1 MAHLLK
7 KLELNGFKSFAQ
19 KTTLDFPAGITA
31 IVGPNGSGKSNV
43 IDAIRW
49 LLGEREAKSLR
60 GAKSED
66 LIFAGTEKRPRM
78 GQGQAS
84 LYFENLHLMKPRS
97 EGEEKGIWNSG
108 LTEVTVSRQVS
119 RDGNNQY
126 FLNKSEVRLK
136 DIIDFFAQARLGSK
150 GLTVITQGNSDLFI
164 RVSPRERR
172 EMIEEI
178 LGLREYQIK
187 KTDAERRL
195 KNAEINLEK
204 VNALI
209 EEILPHLR
217 SLKRQTGKWEKRGSL
232 EEELKNL
239 EDSFFGSKL
248 KELEKELLK
257 TEEELKS
264 RSTAQK
270 ELDNAFASAE
280 KRLKDLENNQPG
292 ERQAIQEIK
301 VRTAALLEKRSQLQ
315 KDLGR
320 LEAQIEITAE
330 AKPHNLAVPPEK
342 LLSLTKRIREELGK
356 VMDQD
361 EATLRRVVKSLL
373 SEIEEIFVA
382 VEKKVPVPPP
392 AGGPV
397 NHFADKLSLLQKE
410 LKGLED
416 EMLALK
422 EEEKRLEKGQETFYE
437 HFKKEMHESRAA
449 RERAEQW
456 SAGTRGLEINKERLH
471 MRLEELHRQVSQTGR
486 QIHEFKEYSGSAHS
500 ESELSEMEHRTFR
513 LRGELASIGEI
524 DESVM
529 KEAKET
535 EERYEFLGKESKD
548 LMSAKDDLKKLI
560 KDLNEK
566 IKNDFHKALVHIND
580 EFQKFF
586 ELMFGGGK
594 AKLVIV
600 KREPRNV
607 NLENAENGEAA
618 EKVELSPEE
627 EEEREEGIEVN
638 LSLPKKRINSL
649 EMLSGGER
657 SLVGIAALFALISV
671 SPPPFLVLDEIDAP
685 LDERN
690 ARRFSEMLKEF
701 SKETQFIVV
710 THNRATM
717 EAANVLYG
725 VTLDADGTSKVLSM
739 KLEK

>member
-1 MAHLLK
+1 MPHLLK
-7 KLELNGFKSFAQ
+7 KLELNGFKSFAA
-19 KTTLDFPAGITA
+19 KTVLDFPAGITA

-97 EGEEKGIWNSG
+97 TNDEEEKGIWNSG

-172 EMIEEI
+172 GMIEEM

-232 EEELKNL
+232 EEELKSL
-239 EDSFFGSKL
+239 ENGFFGSKL
-248 KELEKELLK
+248 KGFEKESEK
-257 TEEELKS
+257 VEEDLKS
-264 RSTAQK
+264 RAVVQK
-270 ELDNAFASAE
+270 EFNHAMDSAE

-301 VRTAALLEKRSQLQ
+301 TRTTALLEKRSMLQ

-320 LEAQIEITAE
+320 LEVQIEITTE
-330 AKPHNLAVPPEK
+330 ARPQNLAVPHEK
-342 LLSLTKRIREELGK
+342 LLSLTKKIREELGK

-361 EATLRRVVKSLL
+361 ESTLRRVVKTLL
-373 SEIEEIFVA
+373 SEIEEVFVA
-382 VEKKVPVPPP
+382 VEKKVPMPPS
-392 AGGPV
+392 AGGLKDG
-397 NHFADKLSLLQKE
+397 FADKLLKLQKE
-410 LKGLED
+410 LKDLEE
-416 EMLALK
+416 EMIALK
-422 EEEKRLEKGQETFYE
+422 NEEKRLESGQETFYE
-437 HFKKEMHESRAA
+437 HFKKEMHASREA
-449 RERAEQW
+449 REKAEKW
-456 SAGTRGLEINKERLH
+456 SADTRGLEINRERCV
-471 MRLEELHRQVSQTGR
+471 MRLEELHRQISQTAR
-486 QIHEFKEYSGSAHS
+486 HLSEFKEYSGPVHH
-500 ESELSEMEHRTFR
+500 ESELSEMEHRMFR
-513 LRGELASIGEI
+513 LRGELASIGEV
-524 DESVM
+524 DEAIL
-529 KEAKET
+529 KEASET

-566 IKNDFHKALVHIND
+566 IKNDFHKALVHINE

-586 ELMFGGGK
+586 ELMFDGGR
-594 AKLVIV
+594 AKLIV
-600 KREPRNV
+600 VKKEKRTLPADGE
-607 NLENAENGEAA
+607 EGEAI
-618 EKVELSPEE
+618 EVQPEE
-627 EEEREEGIEVN
+627 EEEQEEGIEVN

-657 SLVGIAALFALISV
+657 SLVGIAAIFALISV

-701 SKETQFIVV
+701 SKETRFIVV

>member
-1 MAHLLK
+1 MPHLLK

-19 KTTLDFPAGITA
+19 KTILDFPAGITA

-97 EGEEKGIWNSG
+97 TSGEEEKGIWNSG

-172 EMIEEI
+172 EMIEEM

-232 EEELKNL
+232 EEELKSL
-239 EDSFFGSKL
+239 ENGFFGSKL
-248 KELEKELLK
+248 GGLQKELEKV
-257 TEEELKS
+257 EEDLKS
-264 RSTAQK
+264 RAVTEK
-270 ELDNAFASAE
+270 ELNHAMDSAE

-292 ERQAIQEIK
+292 ERRAIQEIK
-301 VRTAALLEKRSQLQ
+301 SRTASLLEKRSALQ

-330 AKPHNLAVPPEK
+330 IRPQNLAVPHEK
-342 LLSLTKRIREELGK
+342 LLFLTKRIREELRE

-361 EATLRRVVKSLL
+361 ESTLRRIVKTLL
-373 SEIEEIFVA
+373 SEIEEVFTA
-382 VEKKVPVPPP
+382 AEKKVPTPPP
-392 AGGPV
+392 NGESKDG
-397 NHFADKLSLLQKE
+397 FADKLHKLQKE
-410 LKGLED
+410 LKDLED
-416 EMLALK
+416 EMIALK
-422 EEEKRLEKGQETFYE
+422 NEEKRLESGQETFYE
-437 HFKKEMHESRAA
+437 HFKKEMHASREA
-449 RERAEQW
+449 REKAEKW
-456 SAGTRGLEINKERLH
+456 LADTRGLEIGKERTQ
-471 MRLEELHRQVSQTGR
+471 MRLEELHRQISQTTR
-486 QIHEFKEYSGSAHS
+486 HLSEFKEYDGPVHH
-500 ESELSEMEHRTFR
+500 ETELAEMERRMFR
-513 LRGELASIGEI
+513 LRGELASIGEV
-524 DESVM
+524 DEAIL
-529 KEAKET
+529 KEASET

-566 IKNDFHKALVHIND
+566 IKTDFHKALVHIND

-594 AKLVIV
+594 AKLVVV
-600 KREPRNV
+600 KKEKRILPAEGEEDQAVETEP
-607 NLENAENGEAA
+607 EA
-618 EKVELSPEE
+618 
-627 EEEREEGIEVN
+627 EEEREEGIEIN

-657 SLVGIAALFALISV
+657 SLVGIAAIFALISV

>member
-19 KTTLDFPAGITA
+19 KTVLDFPAGITA

-66 LIFAGTEKRPRM
+66 LIFAGTEKRPRTGM
-78 GQGQAS
+78 AQAS
-84 LYFENLHLMKPRS
+84 LFFENLHLLKPRDAAE
-97 EGEEKGIWNSG
+97 EGSRGSIWSSG
-108 LTEVTVSRQVS
+108 LTEAEVSRQVT
-119 RDGNNQY
+119 RDGDNRY

-150 GLTVITQGNSDLFI
+150 GLSVITQGNSDLFI
-164 RVSPRERR
+164 RVSPTERR
-172 EMIEEI
+172 EMIEEM
-178 LGLREYQIK
+178 LGLREFQIK

-195 KNAEINLEK
+195 RNAEINLEK

-232 EEELKNL
+232 EEELTTLEKN
-239 EDSFFGSKL
+239 FFGYRL
-248 KELEKELLK
+248 KELEKELQEIEKDLH
-257 TEEELKS
+257 S
-264 RSTAQK
+264 RAGAQK
-270 ELDNAFASAE
+270 ELDSAFESAE
-280 KRLKDLENNQPG
+280 KKLKDLENNQPG
-292 ERQAIQEIK
+292 EKKAIEEIK
-301 VRTAALLEKRSQLQ
+301 ARTAALIEKRSVLQ

-330 AKPHNLAVPPEK
+330 TKPANLAVPPEK
-342 LLSLTKRIREELGK
+342 LLSITKKIREELSR

-361 EATLRRVVKSLL
+361 EATLRRAVKSLL
-373 SEIEEIFVA
+373 SEIEGVFSVM
-382 VEKKVPVPPP
+382 EKKSVVPSPKD
-392 AGGPV
+392 
-397 NHFADKLSLLQKE
+397 HFADKLSALQKE
-410 LKGLED
+410 LKGLEE
-416 EMLALK
+416 EMIALK
-422 EEEKRLEKGQETFYE
+422 NEEKRLEKGQESFYE
-437 HFKKEMHESRAA
+437 EFKKAMHDSREA
-449 RERAEQW
+449 RQKAETYLAETNSKQI
-456 SAGTRGLEINKERLH
+456 GKERIA
-471 MRLEELHRQVSQTGR
+471 MRSEELHRQISQIGRHVS
-486 QIHEFKEYSGSAHS
+486 EFKDYAGELFSG
-500 ESELSEMEHRTFR
+500 SELSEMEHKMFR
-513 LRGELASIGEI
+513 LRGELASIGEV
-524 DESVM
+524 DESIL
-529 KEAKET
+529 KEAMET

-566 IKNDFHKALVHIND
+566 IKNDFHKALGHINE

-586 ELMFGGGK
+586 ELMFGGGR
-594 AKLVIV
+594 AKLVV
-600 KREPRNV
+600 FKKEKKLV
-607 NLENAENGEAA
+607 QAEGEEGQA
-618 EKVELSPEE
+618 EVAQPEE
-627 EEEREEGIEVN
+627 EEEPEEGIDVS

-690 ARRFSEMLKEF
+690 ARRFSQMLKEF
-701 SKETQFIVV
+701 SKDTQFIVV

-725 VTLDADGTSKVLSM
+725 VTLDADGTSKILSM
-739 KLEK
+739 KLESSAS

>member
-1 MAHLLK
+1 MPHLLK
-7 KLELNGFKSFAQ
+7 KLELNGFKSFAA
-19 KTTLDFPAGITA
+19 KTVLDFPAGITA

-97 EGEEKGIWNSG
+97 ANNEEEKGIWNSG

-172 EMIEEI
+172 EMIEEM

-204 VNALI
+204 VNALS

-232 EEELKNL
+232 EEELKSL
-239 EDSFFGSKL
+239 ENGFFGSKL
-248 KELEKELLK
+248 KGLEKESEK
-257 TEEELKS
+257 VEEDLKS
-264 RSTAQK
+264 RAVVQK
-270 ELDNAFASAE
+270 ELNHAMDSAE

-301 VRTAALLEKRSQLQ
+301 TRTTALLEKRSMLQ

-320 LEAQIEITAE
+320 LEAQIEIIAE
-330 AKPHNLAVPPEK
+330 ARPQNLAVPHEK
-342 LLSLTKRIREELGK
+342 LLSLTKKIREELGK

-361 EATLRRVVKSLL
+361 ESTLRRVVKALL

-382 VEKKVPVPPP
+382 VEKKVPMPPLASEP
-392 AGGPV
+392 KNG
-397 NHFADKLSLLQKE
+397 FTDKLLKLQKE
-410 LKGLED
+410 LKDLED
-416 EMLALK
+416 EMIALK
-422 EEEKRLEKGQETFYE
+422 NEEKRLESGQETFYE
-437 HFKKEMHESRAA
+437 HFKKEMHASREA
-449 RERAEQW
+449 REKAEKW
-456 SAGTRGLEINKERLH
+456 SADTRGLEISKERAE
-471 MRLEELHRQVSQTGR
+471 MRLEELHRQISQTAR
-486 QIHEFKEYSGSAHS
+486 HISEFKEYNGPVHH
-500 ESELSEMEHRTFR
+500 ESELAEMEHRMFR
-513 LRGELASIGEI
+513 LRGELASIGEV
-524 DESVM
+524 DEAVL
-529 KEAKET
+529 KEALET

-566 IKNDFHKALVHIND
+566 IKNDFHKALVHINE

-586 ELMFGGGK
+586 ELMFDGGR
-594 AKLVIV
+594 AKLVVV
-600 KREPRNV
+600 KKEKRILSTENEEGGAIEAEPI
-607 NLENAENGEAA
+607 
-618 EKVELSPEE
+618 EE
-627 EEEREEGIEVN
+627 EDQEEGIEVN

-657 SLVGIAALFALISV
+657 SLVGIAAIFALISV

>member
-1 MAHLLK
+1 MPHLLK

-19 KTTLDFPAGITA
+19 KTILDFPAGITA

-97 EGEEKGIWNSG
+97 TSDEEEKGIWNSG

-172 EMIEEI
+172 EMIEEM

-232 EEELKNL
+232 EEELKSL
-239 EDSFFGSKL
+239 ENGFFGSKL
-248 KELEKELLK
+248 GGLQKELEKV
-257 TEEELKS
+257 EEDLKS
-264 RSTAQK
+264 RAVTEK
-270 ELDNAFASAE
+270 ELNHAMDSAE

-292 ERQAIQEIK
+292 ERRAIQEIK
-301 VRTAALLEKRSQLQ
+301 SRTASLLEKRSALQ

-330 AKPHNLAVPPEK
+330 IRPQNLAVPHEK
-342 LLSLTKRIREELGK
+342 LLSLTKRIREELRE

-361 EATLRRVVKSLL
+361 ESTLRRIVKTLL
-373 SEIEEIFVA
+373 SEIEEVFVA
-382 VEKKVPVPPP
+382 AEKKVPTPPS
-392 AGGPV
+392 AQDSK
-397 NHFADKLSLLQKE
+397 NSFSDKLNKLQKE
-410 LKGLED
+410 LKDLED
-416 EMLALK
+416 EMIALK
-422 EEEKRLEKGQETFYE
+422 NEEKRLESGQETFYE
-437 HFKKEMHESRAA
+437 HFKKEMHASREA
-449 RERAEQW
+449 REKAEKW
-456 SAGTRGLEINKERLH
+456 LADTRGLEIGKERTQ
-471 MRLEELHRQVSQTGR
+471 MRLEELHRQISQTTR
-486 QIHEFKEYSGSAHS
+486 HLSEFKEYDGPVHH
-500 ESELSEMEHRTFR
+500 ETELAEMERRMFR
-513 LRGELASIGEI
+513 LRGELASIGEV
-524 DESVM
+524 DEAIL
-529 KEAKET
+529 KEASET

-566 IKNDFHKALVHIND
+566 IKTDFHKALVHIND

-594 AKLVIV
+594 AKLVVV
-600 KREPRNV
+600 KKEKRILPAEGEEDQAVETEP
-607 NLENAENGEAA
+607 EA
-618 EKVELSPEE
+618 
-627 EEEREEGIEVN
+627 EEEREEGIEIN

-657 SLVGIAALFALISV
+657 SLVGIAAIFALISV

-739 KLEK
+739 KME